1 MANPHA
7 GENGKAT
14 RFKAGKEAAKASAKG
29 AKRSAE
35 VRRQQKEVLDVFK
48 GAREHTSQEELMEMY
63 EQIKRFARRGSLPHW
78 QEVLRL
84 TGQEEHADAET
95 VVTFDRGMDD
105 LAR

>member
-1 MANPHA
+1 MANP
-7 GENGKAT
+7 NPSPAT
-14 RFKAGKEAAKASAKG
+14 RFRAGKEQERISKKG
-29 AKRSAE
+29 SKKSAE
-35 VRRQQKEVLDVFK
+35 VRRKQKEVLDVFK

-84 TGQEEHADAET
+84 TGQEEHVDSELD
-95 VVTFDRGMDD
+95 VSWGKGMDD